1 MLSTLRVYDIIA
13 AALRRCNAFAYGEPI
28 DPDLARSAIFQLNVA
43 RAASAGTYLNY
54 RYFDEVYTAEAS
66 TKCVTLGTGG
76 NIAARPAKI
85 DAAYAILGQVNQP
98 LDLKTLEEFRA
109 LPYTEAYSLPFAAY
123 LETGFPLAKLWL
135 YPGLQ
140 IGYALRVVG
149 LAYPA
154 DYNNIDETF
163 ADPPELVDYFTKRTA
178 AQMAAELGKESGML
192 EAAADQAEAPIRQAN
207 FAARAK
213 SLERH
218 DGRVDFLSGRRR

>member
-28 DPDLARSAIFQLNVA
+28 DPDLARSAIFQLNAV
-43 RAASAGTYLNY
+43 RAATAGTYANY
-54 RYFDEVYTAEAS
+54 RYFDEAFTPSTS
-66 TKCVTLGTGG
+66 TKVVTLGAGG
-76 NIAARPAKI
+76 DIAVRPAKI
-85 DAAYAILGQVNQP
+85 EAAYVIMGQVNQQIG
-98 LDLKTLEEFRA
+98 LKTLEEYRA
-109 LPYTEAYSLPFAAY
+109 LPYVEVYSLPFDAY
-123 LETGFPLAKLWL
+123 LETGFPLTKLWL

-140 IGYALRVVG
+140 TGYSLRVVG

-154 DYNNIDETF
+154 DYNNIDDTLT
-163 ADPPELVDYFTKRTA
+163 DPPDMVDYFTKRTA
-178 AQMAAELGKESGML
+178 AQMAMELGKESGML
-192 EAAADQAEAPIRQAN
+192 EAAADQAEALIRQAN